1 MASLLSTRPAAASI
15 VSRSALLGLFREQ
28 PHRGGFKPET
38 DSRSF
43 RSRPKYGAQSPFCSL
58 SVALTVFCR
67 LCFSFPP
74 FLSVPVC
81 LPARLAVCAD
91 CLSLTLCPSLLPS
104 ISVSLCAL
112 HAKQSSALAGRG
124 PRCTHGVGDGAA
136 PPQPGYGGP
145 SEAGN
150 LKASRVR
157 TSFCGF
163 LVKEFHL
170 G

>member
-15 VSRSALLGLFREQ
+15 VSRSALLGLLREQ

-81 LPARLAVCAD
+81 LPVRLAVV
-91 CLSLTLCPSLLPS
+91 LIVSPSLSVRLSCRQSLSPSVPSTPSRALPLQAGVRDAPM
-104 ISVSLCAL
+104 VSEMAL
-112 HAKQSSALAGRG
+112 RLLSQGMEAHQK
-124 PRCTHGVGDGAA
+124 PET
-136 PPQPGYGGP
+136 
-145 SEAGN
+145 SELQG
-150 LKASRVR
+150 
-157 TSFCGF
+157 
-163 LVKEFHL
+163 
-170 G
+170 